1 MKERDDSSFS
11 GDYSLKDIEI
21 TNNDVE
27 KFRIILGSKDFVSIH
42 INALNPIFINI
53 KIHSFLKIN
62 QLIQTYPEEN
72 IVFMCNK
79 QVLYTPST
87 SLRISR
93 SSLNCSRNRN
103 SSFTDSFKNEHV
115 MKHIKEEIINT
126 DIQKPSVHE
135 KIIFSTPINIQSS
148 IEKEANNNNNNNNND
163 IFMKNIKN
171 YKKYKNENDDQS
183 KRKFIVF
190 KWIYHFYLIVGII
203 ILLHYISFINSEYYN
218 NSSLYKW
225 ICILLIISL
234 LYVGYIGIKNKNS
247 NEQNFLLKGNNLF
260 KINFFIFAITIISFV
275 GLGLVGNY
283 FNFIKGQ
290 GIIGYLIGLIYI
302 VALIVEALY
311 IIYYDVIIDIIS
323 FEKIKDDNNGD
334 IAKNNLNI
342 QLVDV
347 N

>member
-11 GDYSLKDIEI
+11 SEYSLKDIQI

-27 KFRIILGSKDFVSIH
+27 QFRIILGSKDFVSIH
-42 INALNPIFINI
+42 INALNPIYINI

-62 QLIQTYPEEN
+62 QLLEIYPEEN
-72 IVFMCNK
+72 IVFIYNK
-79 QVLYTPST
+79 QVLYTPSN

-93 SSLNCSRNRN
+93 SSINCSKNRN
-103 SSFTDSFKNEHV
+103 SSLSDSFKNEN
-115 MKHIKEEIINT
+115 MKNIKEEIINT
-126 DIQKPSVHE
+126 DIIKPSKNE

-148 IEKEANNNNNNNNND
+148 IEKEIYNNNKYNNNND
-163 IFMKNIKN
+163 EFLNNVKN
-171 YKKYKNENDDQS
+171 YQKYKNENDDS
-183 KRKFIVF
+183 KRKFILF

-203 ILLHYISFINSEYYN
+203 ILLHYISFIYSEYYN

-234 LYVGYIGIKNKNS
+234 LYVGYIGIKNKNP
-247 NEQNFLLKGNNLF
+247 NEQNFIFKKNNLF

-275 GLGLVGNY
+275 GLALVGNY

-302 VALIVEALY
+302 ITLIVEALY

-323 FEKIKDDNNGD
+323 FEEIKNDNIGDNN
-334 IAKNNLNI
+334 KNNLNI

-347 N
+347 H

>member
-11 GDYSLKDIEI
+11 GDYSLKDIQI
-21 TNNDVE
+21 ADNDVE
-27 KFRIILGSKDFVSIH
+27 QFRLILGSKDFVSIH
-42 INALNPIFINI
+42 LNALNPIYINI
-53 KIHSFLKIN
+53 EMHSFLKIN
-62 QLIQTYPEEN
+62 QLIQVYPEEN
-72 IVFMCNK
+72 IVFMYNK
-79 QVLYTPST
+79 QVLYTPSN

-93 SSLNCSRNRN
+93 SSINCSRNRN
-103 SSFTDSFKNEHV
+103 SSLSDSFKNEN
-115 MKHIKEEIINT
+115 MKNIKEEIINT
-126 DIQKPSVHE
+126 DIIKPSNNE

-148 IEKEANNNNNNNNND
+148 IEKEIYNSNNNNNND
-163 IFMKNIKN
+163 AFLNNVKNFQKFR
-171 YKKYKNENDDQS
+171 NENDDKS
-183 KRKFIVF
+183 KRKFILF

-247 NEQNFLLKGNNLF
+247 NEQNFILKKNNLF

-275 GLGLVGNY
+275 GLALVGNY

-302 VALIVEALY
+302 ITLIVEALY
-311 IIYYDVIIDIIS
+311 IIYYDVIIDILS
-323 FEKIKDDNNGD
+323 FEEIKNDNIGEIN
-334 IAKNNLNI
+334 KNNLHI